1 MKEPLPEKGTISELM
16 SALGKR
22 RIALLNKE
30 GRRELAAKAGKA
42 GWAGMTQG
50 QRILEMK
57 RRQKNRMKNRAKK
70 VLAKIAAAGR

>member
-1 MKEPLPEKGTISELM
+1 MKEPLPEQGTVSEIM
-16 SALGKR
+16 RALGKR

-50 QRILEMK
+50 ERVLEMK
-57 RRQKNRMKNRAKK
+57 RRQKNRMKNKAKR
-70 VLAKIAAAGR
+70 VLDKIAAASR